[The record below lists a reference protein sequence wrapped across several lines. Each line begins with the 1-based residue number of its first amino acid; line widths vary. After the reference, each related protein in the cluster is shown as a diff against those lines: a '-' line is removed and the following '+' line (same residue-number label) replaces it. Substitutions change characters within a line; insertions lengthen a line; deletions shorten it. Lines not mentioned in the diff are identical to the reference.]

1 MNTIDSLRAAL
12 DVAIAT
18 EQGDI
23 DIADDILK
31 SSAFLVAIASAAIYF
46 SLSQI
51 EKIQPVTN
59 TNQLTVI
66 AFLTSSAILSASVLL
81 AAGVHRHYMRF
92 RALCRNMLVARR
104 ILHSELLERISEL
117 ESSKKDSPV
126 PLWALVVSGHISEHI
141 NVPTLTN
148 FPETQEKQTIARNRL
163 DKFHNWQRRLVIL
176 GFVLILVSAIT
187 PSVFRITEIH
197 VLNSVERG
205 CLETALVGSL
215 SS

>member
-1 MNTIDSLRAAL
+1 MNTVDSLRASL

-31 SSAFLVAIASAAIYF
+31 SSAFLVAIASAGIYF

-59 TNQLTVI
+59 ANELRLI
-66 AFLTSSAILSASVLL
+66 AFLTSSIILAVSVII

-117 ESSKKDSPV
+117 ENLNTDSPI
-126 PLWALVVSGHISEHI
+126 PLWALVVSGHITEYISF
-141 NVPTLTN
+141 PTLTN
-148 FPETQEKQTIARNRL
+148 FPETQEKQTIARKRL
-163 DKFHNWQRRLVIL
+163 ERLHNLQRSLVIL
-176 GFVLILVSAIT
+176 GFVLLLVTAIT
-187 PSVFRITEIH
+187 PSLFHIT
-197 VLNSVERG
+197 
-205 CLETALVGSL
+205 SL
-215 SS
+215 YIPHMQLR